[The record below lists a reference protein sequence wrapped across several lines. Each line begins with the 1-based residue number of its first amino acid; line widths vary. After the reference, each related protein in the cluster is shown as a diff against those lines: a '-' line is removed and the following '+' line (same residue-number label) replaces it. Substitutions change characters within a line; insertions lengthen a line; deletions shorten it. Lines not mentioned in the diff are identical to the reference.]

1 MAQKSVYVRFQVPK
15 EAVDKTYQI
24 LQVAKDTGKLRKGT
38 NESTKAIERG
48 IAKLVVIAEDVEPP
62 QVVAHL
68 PILCEERKIPY
79 LYVPSKLELGK
90 SAGLDVGSAAISVV
104 EPGDAAE
111 SLIPAEVTQVI
122 GRTGVTGEVIQVRVR
137 VLEGRDKGR
146 IITRNIKGPIR
157 LNDILMLRETER
169 EAKKIR

>member
-15 EAVDKTYQI
+15 ETADKTYQL

-38 NESTKAIERG
+38 NETTKAIERG

-68 PILCEERKIPY
+68 PILCDERKIPY

-90 SAGLDVGSAAISVV
+90 SAGLDVGSAAISVI
-104 EPGDAAE
+104 EPGDGAQ
-111 SLIPAEVTQVI
+111 SLKELTKAF
-122 GRTGVTGEVIQVRVR
+122 
-137 VLEGRDKGR
+137 DS
-146 IITRNIKGPIR
+146 
-157 LNDILMLRETER
+157 LRKSG
-169 EAKKIR
+169 AGK